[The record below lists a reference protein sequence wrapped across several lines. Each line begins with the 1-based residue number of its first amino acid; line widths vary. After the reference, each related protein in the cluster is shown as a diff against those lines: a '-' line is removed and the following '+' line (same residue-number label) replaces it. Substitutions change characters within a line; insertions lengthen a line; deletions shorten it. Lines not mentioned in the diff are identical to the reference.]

1 MIKCKNSCPLEKFE
15 GCCVQCPD
23 RETCEDVC
31 EHAVNYTKCEDAVF
45 DEEAG
50 LVALEQQQMTVIKQI
65 ADICTAK
72 KQLEAQ
78 EKELK
83 DKLKAAMEQY
93 GVKSLDNDILKIT
106 YIAATTA
113 NSIDSAKLKKLHPD
127 IAAECT
133 KTSAKSAYIK
143 VEVKG
148 GEK

>member
-1 MIKCKNSCPLEKFE
+1 MIKCKNSCPLGKFD
-15 GCCVQCPD
+15 GCCHCCPEKD
-23 RETCEDVC
+23 TCSDVC
-31 EHAVNYTKCEDAVF
+31 SEQFDSCGEAVF
-45 DEEAG
+45 DEESG
-50 LVALEQQQMTVIKQI
+50 LVALEQQQMAVIQQI

-72 KQLEAQ
+72 KKLEAQ

-83 DKLKAAMEQY
+83 DKLKEAMEQY
-93 GVKSLDNDILKIT
+93 SVKSLDNDILKIT

-113 NSIDSAKLKKLHPD
+113 TSVDSAKLKKLHPD

>member
-1 MIKCKNSCPLEKFE
+1 MIKCKNSCPLGKYD
-15 GCCVQCPD
+15 GCCKDCPEKKCAD
-23 RETCEDVC
+23 ACTEDPSTCGEST
-31 EHAVNYTKCEDAVF
+31 Y

-50 LVALEQQQMTVIKQI
+50 LVTLEQHMTVIKQI

-83 DKLKAAMEQY
+83 DKLKEAMEQY

-127 IAAECT
+127 VAAECT
-133 KTSAKSAYIK
+133 KTSVKSAYIK

>member
-15 GCCVQCPD
+15 GCCQCCSEK
-23 RETCEDVC
+23 ETCSDVC
-31 EHAVNYTKCEDAVF
+31 TTPPAECEDAIF
-45 DEEAG
+45 DEETG

-72 KQLEAQ
+72 KQLEEQ
-78 EKELK
+78 EKVLK
-83 DKLKAAMEQY
+83 DKLKEAMEQF